1 MELLKYFVI
10 LVFALGL
17 FYFGT
22 LVLEPGTEFDEV
34 VKGWFW

>member
-1 MELLKYFVI
+1 MMLLKLIIIVLFG
-10 LVFALGL
+10 FGL

-22 LVLEPGTEFDEV
+22 LVLESGSEFDEV

>member
-1 MELLKYFVI
+1 MLKFFVI
-10 LVFALGL
+10 ISFTFGL

-34 VKGWFW
+34 VQGWFF

>member
-1 MELLKYFVI
+1 MLKFIIIV
-10 LVFALGL
+10 LFALGL

-22 LVLEPGTEFDEV
+22 LVLEPGSEFDEV

>member
-1 MELLKYFVI
+1 MFLIKLLI
-10 LVFALGL
+10 IAVFGIGL

-22 LVLEPGTEFDEV
+22 LVLEPGTGFDET

>member
-1 MELLKYFVI
+1 MLKVI
-10 LVFALGL
+10 VISLFGLVL

-22 LVLEPGTEFDEV
+22 LVLEPGSEFDEV

>member
-1 MELLKYFVI
+1 MYLLKFTII
-10 LVFALGL
+10 LLFGVGL

-22 LVLEPGTEFDEV
+22 LVLEPGSEYDEV